1 MKYYPIFL
9 FFVLLSGSFL
19 FSFVLHTYLLH
30 PYQSVSFRRKANA
43 NSVHFLNKF
52 HQFWRSEA
60 KVLKQLVYVMDSDQ
74 NTERPG
80 KHLHFV
86 ATNSDWNR
94 RGFDFFSIYVCTLS
108 TVKGKHTTNGFRS
121 QIIKRQKAK
130 VSWLNRLFCDRKSWL
145 FEDAFCYFRMIS
157 CKSENQIIFSSKL
170 TSVLIH
176 LYLYIYLLALR
187 GFISIIVISL
197 VLFILPRDQPRTQ
210 AALQYI
216 SVTFVYL
223 RLISW
228 SENEG

>member
-74 NTERPG
+74 NTASR
-80 KHLHFV
+80 KTFTFCSHKFRLKQ
-86 ATNSDWNR
+86 TRIWL
-94 RGFDFFSIYVCTLS
+94 FSIYVCTLS

-210 AALQYI
+210 AVLQYI